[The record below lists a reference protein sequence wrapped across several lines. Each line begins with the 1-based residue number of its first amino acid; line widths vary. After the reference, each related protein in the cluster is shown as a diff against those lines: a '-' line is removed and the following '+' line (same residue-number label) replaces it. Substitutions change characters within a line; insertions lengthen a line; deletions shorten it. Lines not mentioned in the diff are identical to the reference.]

1 MGEIYTVLLKLNC
14 YIHQHD
20 VFTPSC
26 TDTKRGSWKIFLSQ
40 GSQLYGQN
48 KGVVMD
54 RIKQNLI
61 EVFRLFPLLLPN
73 EGQHCEALFWQEKIF
88 L

>member
-1 MGEIYTVLLKLNC
+1 M
-14 YIHQHD
+14 
-20 VFTPSC
+20 
-26 TDTKRGSWKIFLSQ
+26 IFLSLAVQIQSEALERLLSQ

-48 KGVVMD
+48 KGVVVD
-54 RIKQNLI
+54 RIKRNLI

-73 EGQHCEALFWQEKIF
+73 EGKHCEALLWQDKIF